1 MWKYFEKENDV
12 HIKEMIKFPE
22 IYCKYVSIW
31 LLTKLWVWF
40 LRFGILKHTHKHAQL
55 LEW

>member
-1 MWKYFEKENDV
+1 MCKCFEKENDV

-31 LLTKLWVWF
+31 LLTKLWVRF

-55 LEW
+55 LE